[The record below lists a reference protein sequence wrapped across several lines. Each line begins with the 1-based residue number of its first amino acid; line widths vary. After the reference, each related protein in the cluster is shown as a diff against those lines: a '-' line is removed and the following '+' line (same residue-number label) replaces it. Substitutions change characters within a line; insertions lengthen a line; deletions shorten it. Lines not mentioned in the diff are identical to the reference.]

1 MEFIIESIYYIAENY
16 PHSIADNSYKE
27 NLIVYLKEIYNNNA
41 DELDSILNS
50 QLDDLLK
57 VHNLIRSMPTFIRS
71 YEEQLTIRP
80 DIVTIMEHLQSIE
93 QPSQRTP
100 EWYSFRQNH
109 ITASNAWKA
118 YSTKEKVK
126 NQLIYEK
133 CKPFDV
139 NKYNPTLTESPMS
152 WGHKYEPLSV
162 KLYEMKNET
171 TISEFGCIEHPQ
183 YPFLA
188 ASPDGIVT
196 GPNNYGRMIEVK
208 NVVSRVITGTPKED
222 YYIQMQ
228 LQMEVCNL
236 DDCDFIETKFIEY
249 ESYNDYLLDGS
260 GCFTNDNKYKG
271 IIKVYIKNN
280 EFVYDYMDIH
290 CSNID
295 EWIDSYN
302 KEYEWFKNVYWKLDV
317 YSCVY
322 VPRCKLWFNKT
333 LKDIEDVWNIIL
345 KERENGEYKARE
357 PVKRVTKKET
367 NICFIKLNEM
377 N

>member
-100 EWYSFRQNH
+100 EWYSFRQNY

-139 NKYNPTLTESPMS
+139 NKYNPTLT
-152 WGHKYEPLSV
+152 
-162 KLYEMKNET
+162 
-171 TISEFGCIEHPQ
+171 
-183 YPFLA
+183 
-188 ASPDGIVT
+188 
-196 GPNNYGRMIEVK
+196 
-208 NVVSRVITGTPKED
+208 
-222 YYIQMQ
+222 
-228 LQMEVCNL
+228 
-236 DDCDFIETKFIEY
+236 
-249 ESYNDYLLDGS
+249 
-260 GCFTNDNKYKG
+260 
-271 IIKVYIKNN
+271 
-280 EFVYDYMDIH
+280 
-290 CSNID
+290 
-295 EWIDSYN
+295 
-302 KEYEWFKNVYWKLDV
+302 
-317 YSCVY
+317 
-322 VPRCKLWFNKT
+322 
-333 LKDIEDVWNIIL
+333 
-345 KERENGEYKARE
+345 
-357 PVKRVTKKET
+357 
-367 NICFIKLNEM
+367 
-377 N
+377 